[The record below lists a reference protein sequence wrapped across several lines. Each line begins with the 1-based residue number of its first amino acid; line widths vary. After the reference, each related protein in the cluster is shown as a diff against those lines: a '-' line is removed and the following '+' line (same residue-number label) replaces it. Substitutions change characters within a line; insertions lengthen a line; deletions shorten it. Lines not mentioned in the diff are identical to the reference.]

1 MLTFLT
7 ELGTLILHRFKWDA
21 RQLLSLKITLFLC
34 LKRLEKP
41 VSALPLPCKHCRE
54 RVPLSW
60 APAAVPGGYCTAHVL
75 SAFPLSYLS
84 GSARMISS
92 PLLQI
97 VPLLCRCRICGGLM
111 GNVLWILCCAIP
123 VQGVEYTQQIWRG
136 PGVSTAA
143 WMLCTCFCR
152 T

>member
-1 MLTFLT
+1 M
-7 ELGTLILHRFKWDA
+7 
-21 RQLLSLKITLFLC
+21 
-34 LKRLEKP
+34 
-41 VSALPLPCKHCRE
+41 
-54 RVPLSW
+54 PLSW
-60 APAAVPGGYCTAHVL
+60 APAAVPALVL

-97 VPLLCRCRICGGLM
+97 VPLLRRCCICGGLM

-123 VQGVEYTQQIWRG
+123 VQGVECTQQAWRG
-136 PGVSTAA
+136 PGVSTVA